1 MAGGI
6 LEGMMCSSTDMVE
19 VDDDASSVTAEASR
33 RARAALCLIFRKDG
47 GEVPVE
53 KSDLPVEK
61 TLLVVD
67 DEESLRSFFHEILTE
82 EGYRVLT
89 AEGAV
94 DALEILSREQVGVLL
109 LDLNLFGMNGIELCR
124 KIRREKPLCVL
135 YAMTGWTGLFEV
147 EECREAGFDD
157 FFTKPLPVDFLYRVV
172 EDAFE
177 KLARWRRGYTKGP

>member
-1 MAGGI
+1 MMSPGI
-6 LEGMMCSSTDMVE
+6 GR
-19 VDDDASSVTAEASR
+19 VDETMRRRECDAASHGNR
-33 RARAALCLIFRKDG
+33 FRCLNSLKDC
-47 GEVPVE
+47 GEVLME

-67 DEESLRSFFHEILTE
+67 DEESLRSFFRDILTD

-89 AEGAV
+89 AEGAI
-94 DALEILSREQVGVLL
+94 DALEIMSHEQVGLLL

-124 KIRREKPLCVL
+124 KIRRENPLCIL

-157 FFTKPLPVDFLYRVV
+157 FFAKPLPVDFLFRVV

-177 KLARWRRGYTKGP
+177 KLSRWRKGYARGA